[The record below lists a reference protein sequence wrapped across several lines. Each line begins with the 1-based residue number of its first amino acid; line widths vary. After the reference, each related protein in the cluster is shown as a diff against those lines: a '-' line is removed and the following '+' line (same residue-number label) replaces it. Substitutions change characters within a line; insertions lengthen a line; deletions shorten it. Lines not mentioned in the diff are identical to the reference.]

1 MSWRQQSTIIR
12 ARCYARVGLIGNP
25 SDGYF
30 GKTIACEARN
40 FEAQVTLW
48 ESPTLMI
55 FAHPVHDPTEF
66 SSLMALYETARR
78 DGYYGGRRLLFA
90 TCKKFLEYC
99 LTHEIK
105 LPDKN
110 FSIRYE
116 TNIPRQVGLAG
127 SSAIIT
133 AALKALM
140 EFYAVDEEAIPK
152 PFQPNLILSVE
163 TEELDISA
171 GLQDRV
177 VQVYGG
183 LVYMDFDRNYMEKH
197 SHGRYEPMDPAL
209 LPNLFLAYI
218 GDPSDSG
225 KIHSDVRFRWQQGDP
240 EVVQAMKTWAS
251 YTDQARAA
259 LEKRDYETLGHLMN
273 QNFDLRRQI
282 FGDHV
287 MGRKNLR
294 MIEIGRSYG
303 APTKF
308 SGSGGAVIG
317 IYQSAEHLEQL
328 RQAYIREGFQ
338 FCRLW
343 AGTDGEE

>member
-1 MSWRQQSTIIR
+1 MSWRRQSTIIR
-12 ARCYARVGLIGNP
+12 TRCYARVGLMGNP

-55 FAHPVHDPTEF
+55 FPHPVHDPAEF
-66 SSLMALYETARR
+66 PSLAALYETARR

-99 LTHEIK
+99 LTHQID

-110 FSIRYE
+110 FSIQYE

-133 AALKALM
+133 AALRALM
-140 EFYAVDEEAIPK
+140 EFYGLDEEAIPK

-163 TEELDISA
+163 TEELGISA

-183 LVYMDFDRNYMEKH
+183 LVYMDFDREYMEKNG
-197 SHGRYEPMDPAL
+197 HGRYEPMDPAL
-209 LPNLFLAYI
+209 LPDLFLAFV

-240 EVVQAMKTWAS
+240 EVVQAMKTWAA
-251 YTDQARAA
+251 YADQARVA
-259 LEKRDYETLGHLMN
+259 LENRDYATLGQLMN
-273 QNFDLRRQI
+273 QNFDLRRKI
-282 FGDHV
+282 FGDAV
-287 MGRKNLR
+287 LGEKNLR
-294 MIEIGRSYG
+294 MIEIGRSHG

-317 IYQSAEHLEQL
+317 LYESAEHLEEL
-328 RQAYIREGFQ
+328 RQAYTREGFQ
-338 FCRLW
+338 FCRLLT
-343 AGTDGEE
+343 GSDRTE

>member
-1 MSWRQQSTIIR
+1 M
-12 ARCYARVGLIGNP
+12 GNP

-55 FAHPVHDPTEF
+55 FPHPVHDPSEF
-66 SSLMALYETARR
+66 PSLAALHETARR

-90 TCKKFLEYC
+90 TCKKFWEYC
-99 LTHEIK
+99 LIHQID

-110 FSIRYE
+110 FSIQYE

-140 EFYAVDEEAIPK
+140 EFYDVGEEAIPK

-163 TEELDISA
+163 TEELGISA

-183 LVYMDFDRNYMEKH
+183 LVYMDFDREYMEKNG
-197 SHGRYEPMDPAL
+197 HGRYEPMDPAL
-209 LPNLFLAYI
+209 LPNLFLAFMS
-218 GDPSDSG
+218 DPSDSG

-240 EVVQAMKTWAS
+240 EVVEAMKTWAA

-259 LEKRDYETLGHLMN
+259 LERRDYATLGRLMN
-273 QNFDLRRQI
+273 QNFDLRRKI
-282 FGDHV
+282 FGDPV
-287 MGRKNLR
+287 LGEKNLR
-294 MIEIGRSYG
+294 MIEIGRRHG

-317 IYQSAEHLEQL
+317 LYESAEHLEEL
-328 RQAYIREGFQ
+328 RQAYTREGFQ
-338 FCRLW
+338 FCRLL
-343 AGTDGEE
+343 AGPDREA